1 LKQFIKKFIP
11 SRYKRTIKEQLGVP
25 SLHWSL
31 QNMKQLGFTPEFVV
45 DVGAYEGYWT
55 RDFLEVYPETKILM
69 LEAQSSKEEKLK
81 AVCREFNNAHYH
93 IALLSPE
100 DGKELSFIESETAS
114 HITGEVVDGAKKL
127 KGEALDQL
135 LERKQLP
142 FPDFLKLD
150 VQGFELEVL
159 KGGSKSVAHA
169 QFCILEV
176 SLLDLDGT
184 PMMLEVMNYMDGK
197 GFQAYDICQFMRRPL
212 DQALYQIDLL
222 FIKKDSNLIASK
234 RWM

>member
-1 LKQFIKKFIP
+1 MIP
-11 SRYKRTIKEQLGVP
+11 SGYKRNIKEQLGVP

-31 QNMKQLGFTPEFVV
+31 KNLKLLGFTPSFVV
-45 DVGAYEGYWT
+45 DIGAYEGYWT
-55 RDFLEVYPETKILM
+55 RDFLEVYPDAKILM
-69 LEAQSSKEEKLK
+69 LEAQSAKLEKLK
-81 AVCREFNNAHYH
+81 RVCNDFSNAQYH

-100 DGKELSFIESETAS
+100 DGKEFSFIESETAS
-114 HITGEVVDGAKKL
+114 HVTDEIVEGAKKL
-127 KGEALDQL
+127 RGEALDQI

-159 KGGSKSVAHA
+159 KGAAKSLAHT

-184 PMMLEVMNYMDGK
+184 PMMLEVMNYMDSK

-212 DQALYQIDLL
+212 DKALYQIDLL

>member
-1 LKQFIKKFIP
+1 MQFIKKLIP
-11 SRYKRTIKEQLGVP
+11 SGYKRNIKEQLGVP

-31 QNMKQLGFTPEFVV
+31 QNIKQLGFTPSFVV
-45 DVGAYEGYWT
+45 DIGAYEGYWT
-55 RDFLEVYPETKILM
+55 RDFLEVYPNTKILM

-81 AVCREFNNAHYH
+81 AVCRDFSNAQYH

-100 DGKELSFIESETAS
+100 DGKKFSFIESETAS
-114 HITGEVVDGAKKL
+114 HVTEDVVAGTKQL
-127 KGEALDQL
+127 NGEALDQI

-159 KGGSKSVAHA
+159 KGGGKSLAHA
-169 QFCILEV
+169 QFCLLEV

-184 PMMLEVMNYMDGK
+184 PMMLEVMNYMDSK
-197 GFQAYDICQFMRRPL
+197 GFQAYDISQLMRRPF
-212 DQALYQIDLL
+212 DKALYQIDLL
-222 FIKKDSNLIASK
+222 FVKKDSNLIASK
-234 RWM
+234 RWI

>member
-1 LKQFIKKFIP
+1 MQFIKKLIP
-11 SRYKRTIKEQLGVP
+11 SRYKRDIKEQLGVP

-31 QNMKQLGFTPEFVV
+31 QNMKRLGFNPSFAV
-45 DVGAYEGYWT
+45 DIGAYEGYWA
-55 RDFLEVYPETKILM
+55 RDFLEVYPAAKILM
-69 LEAQSSKEEKLK
+69 LEAQSTKEEKLK
-81 AVCREFNNAHYH
+81 MVCSDFSNAQYH

-100 DGKELSFIESETAS
+100 DGKEFSFIESETAS
-114 HITGEVVDGAKKL
+114 HVTTDFVQGTKKL
-127 KGEALDQL
+127 KGEALDQI

-159 KGGSKSVAHA
+159 KGAGKSLAHA

-184 PMMLEVMNYMDGK
+184 PMMLEVMNYMNSK
-197 GFQAYDICQFMRRPL
+197 GFQAYDICQFMRRPF
-212 DQALYQIDLL
+212 DKALYQIDLL
-222 FIKKDSNLIASK
+222 FIKKDSRLIASK
-234 RWM
+234 RWS

>member
-1 LKQFIKKFIP
+1 MQFIKKLLP
-11 SRYKRTIKEQLGVP
+11 PKYKRNIKEQLGVP

-31 QNMKQLGFTPEFVV
+31 QNMKRLGFTPSFVV
-45 DVGAYEGYWT
+45 DIGAYEGYWT
-55 RDFLEVYPETKILM
+55 RDFLEVYPDTKILM

-81 AVCREFNNAHYH
+81 AVCSDFSNAQYH

-100 DGKELSFIESETAS
+100 DGKEFSFVESETAS
-114 HITGEVVDGAKKL
+114 HITAEAVEGAKKL
-127 KGEALDQL
+127 KGEALDQI

-159 KGGSKSVAHA
+159 KGGSKSLAHT

-184 PMMLEVMNYMDGK
+184 PMMLEVMNYMDSK

-212 DQALYQIDLL
+212 DKALYQIDLL
-222 FIKKDSNLIASK
+222 FIKKDSSLIASK

>member
-1 LKQFIKKFIP
+1 MQFIKKLIP
-11 SRYKRTIKEQLGVP
+11 FQYKRNIKEQLGVP

-31 QNMKQLGFTPEFVV
+31 QNMKRLGFTPSFVV
-45 DVGAYEGYWT
+45 DIGAYEGYWT
-55 RDFLEVYPETKILM
+55 RDFLEVYPEAKILM

-81 AVCREFNNAHYH
+81 MVCRDFSNTDYH
-93 IALLSPE
+93 IALLSSE
-100 DGKELSFIESETAS
+100 DGKEFFFIESETAS
-114 HITGEVVDGAKKL
+114 HITADAAEGARKL
-127 KGEALDQL
+127 KGETLDQI

-142 FPDFLKLD
+142 LPDFLKLD

-159 KGGSKSVAHA
+159 KGGSKSLAHA

-184 PMMLEVMNYMDGK
+184 PLMLEVMNYMDSK
-197 GFQAYDICQFMRRPL
+197 GFQAYDICQFLRRPL
-212 DQALYQIDLL
+212 DKALYQIDLL
-222 FIKKDSNLIASK
+222 FIKKDSTLIASK